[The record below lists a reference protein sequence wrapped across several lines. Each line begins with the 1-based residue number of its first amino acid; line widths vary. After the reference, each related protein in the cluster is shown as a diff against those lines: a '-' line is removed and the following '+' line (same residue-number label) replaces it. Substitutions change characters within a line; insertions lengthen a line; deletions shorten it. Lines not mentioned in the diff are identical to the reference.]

1 MSDKKPWEEAWRALG
16 GGIVCGDMTPDSWS
30 CAFWHPSGP
39 IDERA
44 ARARLAAAAPDLART
59 LLSVEWGHYGHE
71 TGELECPVC
80 WAEKWEGH
88 KPECALA
95 AALVKAGVTE

>member
-1 MSDKKPWEEAWRALG
+1 MSNPWEETWRALG

-44 ARARLAAAAPDLART
+44 ARARLAAAAPDLVRA
-59 LLSVEWGHYGHE
+59 LLAVEFATYDGAERWCPWCSSYGVSSHDPDC
-71 TGELECPVC
+71 LRQ
-80 WAEKWEGH
+80 
-88 KPECALA
+88 
-95 AALVKAGVTE
+95 AALRKAGVIK

>member
-44 ARARLAAAAPDLART
+44 ARARLAAAAPDLARA
-59 LLSVEWGHYGHE
+59 LLSVEWEDYSGR
-71 TGELECPVC
+71 CPWC
-80 WAEKWEGH
+80 SAIRGADHRADCERQS
-88 KPECALA
+88 ALK
-95 AALVKAGVTE
+95 KAGVIE

>member
-1 MSDKKPWEEAWRALG
+1 MSDKKPWEETWRALG

-44 ARARLAAAAPDLART
+44 ARARLAAAAPDLARA
-59 LLSVEWGHYGHE
+59 LLSVEWEDYSGR
-71 TGELECPVC
+71 CPWC
-80 WAEKWEGH
+80 SAIRGADHRADCERQS
-88 KPECALA
+88 ALK
-95 AALVKAGVTE
+95 KAGVIE

>member
-44 ARARLAAAAPDLART
+44 ARARLAAAAPDLARA
-59 LLSVEWGHYGHE
+59 LLSVEWEDYSGR
-71 TGELECPVC
+71 CPWC
-80 WAEKWEGH
+80 SAIRGADHRADCERQS
-88 KPECALA
+88 ALK
-95 AALVKAGVTE
+95 KAGVVK

>member
-1 MSDKKPWEEAWRALG
+1 MRDKKPWEEAWRALG

-44 ARARLAAAAPDLART
+44 ARARLAAAAPDLARA
-59 LLSVEWGHYGHE
+59 LLSVEWEDYSGR
-71 TGELECPVC
+71 CPWC
-80 WAEKWEGH
+80 SAIRGADHRADCERQS
-88 KPECALA
+88 ALK
-95 AALVKAGVTE
+95 KAGVIE